1 MSDPRDVEIARLR
14 AALFNATSILRMI
27 GTTIKTGRVREPTPT
42 ILQAWAK
49 AMDEASDPLE
59 VSLDGEVPWPKD
71 LLKAI
76 RDFNEYEGIDPHEL
90 EEARETMWRYRLL

>member
-1 MSDPRDVEIARLR
+1 MSDPRDVEIVRLR
-14 AALFNATSILRMI
+14 AALFNATSILRI
-27 GTTIKTGRVREPTPT
+27 ISTTIKTGRVREPTPM
-42 ILQAWAK
+42 ILQAWAR

-76 RDFNEYEGIDPHEL
+76 RDFNEYEGIDPHTL